1 MLGLIEDAE
10 FTVAEGVLRPG
21 DALLL
26 YTDGMVETP
35 RRDIGL
41 GIDRMLGQA
50 ERLLRGNFDGGATRL
65 VDALGSHNDDRALLL
80 VHRR

>member
-1 MLGLIEDAE
+1 
-10 FTVAEGVLRPG
+10 VAGVLRSG
-21 DALLL
+21 DALMV

-50 ERLLRGNFDGGATRL
+50 EGLLRGHFDGGADRL
-65 VDALGSHNDDRALLL
+65 VDALGSENDDRALVI

>member
-1 MLGLIEDAE
+1 M
-10 FTVAEGVLRPG
+10 LRPG
-21 DALLL
+21 DALML

-50 ERLLRGNFDGGATRL
+50 ERLLRGEFEGGADRL
-65 VDALGSHNDDRALLL
+65 VDALGSHNDDRALVL